1 MIGLTNMIARHD
13 RRKCEVKKPK
23 VMVCLAPG
31 EATERNICFYIPH
44 STAEKRRRRRNSILC
59 LRLAFLLCFCLS
71 LDLFEITQWPALVE
85 IGLGRLVKTE
95 VGEPAL
101 TRDGWNPIRLESRRS
116 GRTAINVH
124 GGVGVF
130 LQVHAR
136 RTVGDFLFVY
146 E

>member
-1 MIGLTNMIARHD
+1 MMRTRRSRSFGRFYRSSGAEAR
-13 RRKCEVKKPK
+13 
-23 VMVCLAPG
+23 AP
-31 EATERNICFYIPH
+31 F
-44 STAEKRRRRRNSILC
+44 
-59 LRLAFLLCFCLS
+59 FLS

-136 RTVGDFLFVY
+136 RTVGDFLF
-146 E
+146 EIGRASCRE